1 MDSELC
7 SYDPFVLTRSLLVVC
22 GMIVISS
29 FAINVLSVTLVLFCV
44 IIYTATLFVD
54 NSVNKENALFD
65 VSDDDSD
72 YVPLSSS
79 DSDDDDDGDGD
90 NVSGGDDGDGD
101 NVSGDDDGD
110 DGDGDNVSGDNDGDN
125 VSGEDDA
132 GAAAD
137 NVPPPLIEDDV
148 FRTLC
153 SIGAG
158 TKITTEKE

>member
-1 MDSELC
+1 
-7 SYDPFVLTRSLLVVC
+7 
-22 GMIVISS
+22 MIVISS

-54 NSVNKENALFD
+54 NSVNKENALID

-79 DSDDDDDGDGD
+79 DSDE
-90 NVSGGDDGDGD
+90 D
-101 NVSGDDDGD
+101 NVSGDDSEEDDGD
-110 DGDGDNVSGDNDGDN
+110 EDNVSGDDDGDNVSGDNDGDN